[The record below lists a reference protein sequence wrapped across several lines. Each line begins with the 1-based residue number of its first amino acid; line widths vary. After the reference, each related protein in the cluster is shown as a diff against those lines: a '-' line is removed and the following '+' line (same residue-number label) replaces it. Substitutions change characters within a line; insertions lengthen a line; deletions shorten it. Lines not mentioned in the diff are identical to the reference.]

1 MWLWPDS
8 MVLRVSSKRND
19 SMINC
24 ISHETLWA
32 MMPLWGGEKGLTEAG
47 TWDPDKSLSQET
59 TKNPAKGAHWN
70 PPAWL
75 GQGQVKHKRTGNFKN
90 IQECSGTYS
99 LLNAVFKV
107 SKNECNVSCK
117 GNIWNKY
124 IAFWNSKGQ
133 NFFQLQ
139 EHKTGIIPWTPAWEN
154 YLAPNLCLEM
164 CSSFTWVRERESHKR
179 VREEWH
185 FDSLFKNMFNKTSTN
200 CGQSYKKNN
209 W

>member
-1 MWLWPDS
+1 MRHSGLWCPYGEGRRALQKQAHGIQTKAYHRKPPKTQQRERTETHLPGWVKVKS
-8 MVLRVSSKRND
+8 NTRELATLRIFRS
-19 SMINC
+19 
-24 ISHETLWA
+24 
-32 MMPLWGGEKGLTEAG
+32 
-47 TWDPDKSLSQET
+47 
-59 TKNPAKGAHWN
+59 
-70 PPAWL
+70 
-75 GQGQVKHKRTGNFKN
+75 
-90 IQECSGTYS
+90 CSRTYS